1 MVKVPLEVQPDDVF
15 EIVLDCRLFTVICPL
30 DADGGDTISLL
41 APAPRTE
48 EDPNPSILPNAIPL
62 PPLVTETA
70 KSKGAASLPQRTSAD
85 GGSRGS
91 SGSGSGS
98 GSSTVFLKSESPL
111 ADRPVGLPA
120 TSFCPS
126 LSTAT
131 TSHDAA
137 ATAVPTTTVASDATT
152 DVVTATIAPFT
163 TTTATTVPTPTVASA
178 TTVAAV
184 TTTTTTTTTTTAAA
198 ATTASST
205 AAAATTDVVTATTDA
220 APTDAADAAVADA
233 TAATTDV
240 VTATT
245 DAADAITDV
254 VTVTADA
261 TPTDATNTT
270 DAASDFHDRMTLTN
284 ESGNVHLKEVS
295 EEQHQQTSLLVSDAR
310 IALSSSSSRA
320 VASQMSC
327 SELTSPTSIHFEAAA
342 VTGEDKRSAPLDLE
356 SDAVILSK
364 DGDTPHDGSTGT
376 VCRLCTFYNEHP
388 CYPSNCSNSNSNS
401 DSDSSGDYS
410 DHLYSTQTMFCK
422 LCGEDL
428 RGGKSPPVAVPIPL
442 ASPSLTVISSLRSIH
457 LIARHLIPILCIC
470 LWISF
475 PPRSFYFS

>member
-85 GGSRGS
+85 GRSRGS
-91 SGSGSGS
+91 SGSGS

-111 ADRPVGLPA
+111 ADRLVGLPA

-184 TTTTTTTTTTTAAA
+184 TTTTTTTTTAAA

-320 VASQMSC
+320 VASQMRC

-475 PPRSFYFS
+475 SPRSFYFS